1 MATLRRWKMTKTTW
15 VAVRNTRDAN
25 LKINRK
31 RVYFNTKEEAIKYT
45 HQQRKHAREHWE
57 VYSEQYE

>member
-1 MATLRRWKMTKTTW
+1 MTKTTW

-31 RVYFNTKEEAIKYT
+31 RVYFNTKEEAINYT

-57 VYSEQYE
+57 VYCEQYE